1 MPQLDLPTVTLLCVE
16 TVMHEMARITLADMM
31 SKVNFAEVV
40 IHSDKPELIP
50 IPGARYVTV
59 PNWPEKIQCGRYCY
73 NESPQSVN
81 TPHMLF
87 VEWDGCIRDVNAW
100 EPGFLDYDYVG
111 APWPGRAA
119 GQWDPKGLSVGN
131 GGFTLWSRK
140 LMDEVRRN
148 SHWGIGT
155 DVDIACKYRP
165 SLEKQCSAKWAPEE
179 VAYRFSFEHGTE
191 QRRAQTSFGT
201 HDIFNWPLSL
211 DKPELERRARLLLQS
226 EYVKKGTPKL
236 YAMAQRAPWIRNAI
250 PEYDN
255 AMVEHRHI
263 QRAAMTGNRQ
273 DFPRRLAD
281 IQHHALLQKKG
292 IKA

>member
-16 TVMHEMARITLADMM
+16 TQMHEMARIAIADMM

-40 IHSDKPELIP
+40 IHSDKPDLIP

-73 NESPQSVN
+73 NESPASVN

-87 VEWDGCIRDVNAW
+87 TEWDGGIRDVNAW
-100 EPGFLDYDYVG
+100 DPAFLNYDYVG

-119 GQWDPKGLSVGN
+119 GQWDPKGNSVGN
-131 GGFTLWSRK
+131 GGFTLWSKK
-140 LMDEVRRN
+140 LMSCVAAN
-148 SHWGIGT
+148 AGWAIGT
-155 DVDIACKYRP
+155 DTHISCNYRAP
-165 SLEKQCSAKWAPEE
+165 LENLCGAKWAPEE

-191 QRRAQTSFGT
+191 PQRVKPSFGY
-201 HDIFNWPLSL
+201 HDIFNWPLAL
-211 DKPELERRARLLLQS
+211 DRAELERRARLLLES
-226 EYVKKGTPKL
+226 DYVSKGTSKL
-236 YAMAQRAPWIRNAI
+236 YALGQRAPWLRSAI
-250 PEYDN
+250 PEYDDK
-255 AMVEHRHI
+255 MMLHRQI
-263 QRAAMTGNRQ
+263 QRAVSTGPRG

-281 IQHHALLQKKG
+281 IQHHAMLQKKG